1 MEYKNN
7 KDFIETLV
15 SVGKLLNSLDKAV
28 HKLSKYLVEYFPE
41 REHYETD
48 DAREFIIFT
57 LRSSLE
63 TEELAILNAWD
74 SFKSKKNQSED
85 QKRIAYEGTKIQI
98 KLNRWYAKI
107 GNLHYGAPLIPT
119 PEKAGII
126 N

>member
-48 DAREFIIFT
+48 DAREFMT
-57 LRSSLE
+57 KERE
-63 TEELAILNAWD
+63 TEAAVEEP
-74 SFKSKKNQSED
+74 SSK
-85 QKRIAYEGTKIQI
+85 T
-98 KLNRWYAKI
+98 
-107 GNLHYGAPLIPT
+107 
-119 PEKAGII
+119 
-126 N
+126 